1 MNELKYEFTGETTT
15 LFNGTVLHRIRA
27 LKDFSEICKGDLGG
41 WIESEKNLSQNG
53 NAWVYDNARV
63 YGNAEVSGNAWVSGD
78 AGVYGN
84 AKVYDNARVYGN
96 AEVYG
101 NAWVSG
107 DAGVYGNAK
116 VYNNAE
122 VSGNAEVYD
131 NAEVSDNAE
140 IYGDAEVSGN
150 AEIKKITDVL
160 TISPIGSRNDITTF
174 YKARN
179 NKIFAK
185 CGCKNTDIDTWLKM
199 VEATHGNNKHGQAYK
214 LAAQIARLQIEL
226 TEEKTDE

>member
-63 YGNAEVSGNAWVSGD
+63 YGNAEV
-78 AGVYGN
+78 
-84 AKVYDNARVYGN
+84 
-96 AEVYG
+96 YG

-140 IYGDAEVSGN
+140 IYGDAEVYGN

>member
-1 MNELKYEFTGETTT
+1 MNELKYEFTDETTT
-15 LFNGTVLHRIRA
+15 LSNGTVLHRIRA

-53 NAWVYDNARV
+53 NAW
-63 YGNAEVSGNAWVSGD
+63 
-78 AGVYGN
+78 
-84 AKVYDNARVYGN
+84 VYDNARVYGN

-226 TEEKTDE
+226 TEEKADE

>member
-63 YGNAEVSGNAWVSGD
+63 YGNAEVS
-78 AGVYGN
+78 
-84 AKVYDNARVYGN
+84 
-96 AEVYG
+96 G